1 MPLPHPPTRLS
12 GSPQNPRLWP
22 RNSAIIPAQGPSPK
36 QAVGIP
42 RPHPKQTHGAGSK
55 SVPRWRMSP
64 LGWMATV
71 WGVLTGVLVILLIYR
86 STLTM
91 QEDDQLFLDDTK
103 SAMEQE
109 QAELMSKVNKINPFV
124 KVLGAA
130 SGIMF
135 LVLAGM
141 FIYQGLNN
149 TAP

>member
-1 MPLPHPPTRLS
+1 
-12 GSPQNPRLWP
+12 
-22 RNSAIIPAQGPSPK
+22 
-36 QAVGIP
+36 
-42 RPHPKQTHGAGSK
+42 
-55 SVPRWRMSP
+55 MSP

-91 QEDDQLFLDDTK
+91 REDDQLFLDDNK
-103 SAMEQE
+103 SALEQE
-109 QAELMSKVNKINPFV
+109 QAEIMAKVNKLNPFV

-130 SGIMF
+130 SGLMF
-135 LVLAGM
+135 LLLAGM

>member
-1 MPLPHPPTRLS
+1 
-12 GSPQNPRLWP
+12 
-22 RNSAIIPAQGPSPK
+22 
-36 QAVGIP
+36 
-42 RPHPKQTHGAGSK
+42 
-55 SVPRWRMSP
+55 MSP

-91 QEDDQLFLDDTK
+91 QEDEQLFLDDTK
-103 SAMEQE
+103 SALEQE
-109 QAELMSKVNKINPFV
+109 QAELMQKVNKINPFV